1 MTFSKSNQQ
10 SLVVPEYS
18 QQHRYPI
25 PINFSFFFFS
35 IWQSKTKPIRE
46 EDYGHKRESIKC
58 FFVCVFMLLFLC
70 EPAPFPV
77 DDLCQLSALHSST
90 AFPSS
95 DLWENV
101 LWPVID
107 SALPA
112 PLLSIAVKV
121 PVICRKPVSTA
132 PSPLSLPL
140 SAAHTMCFGIAVTSS
155 LHPVLTHRFSFP
167 SSCFHDVK
175 DFSIFYFSCMILNTL

>member
-1 MTFSKSNQQ
+1 M
-10 SLVVPEYS
+10 L
-18 QQHRYPI
+18 YP
-25 PINFSFFFFS
+25 
-35 IWQSKTKPIRE
+35 KL
-46 EDYGHKRESIKC
+46 
-58 FFVCVFMLLFLC
+58 MLLFFR

-132 PSPLSLPL
+132 LATLSFPLA
-140 SAAHTMCFGIAVTSS
+140 AAHTTCIRITVTSC
-155 LHPVLTHRFSFP
+155 LHSTHLFLWSF
-167 SSCFHDVK
+167 
-175 DFSIFYFSCMILNTL
+175 LLR

>member
-1 MTFSKSNQQ
+1 MKSFAT
-10 SLVVPEYS
+10 SPV
-18 QQHRYPI
+18 
-25 PINFSFFFFS
+25 
-35 IWQSKTKPIRE
+35 
-46 EDYGHKRESIKC
+46 D
-58 FFVCVFMLLFLC
+58 VFMLLFFC
-70 EPAPFPV
+70 APAPFPV
-77 DDLCQLSALHSST
+77 DDQCQLSALHSST

-132 PSPLSLPL
+132 LSTLSFPL
-140 SAAHTMCFGIAVTSS
+140 SATRTTCSTITVASS
-155 LHPVLTHRFSFP
+155 LTRICLW
-167 SSCFHDVK
+167 
-175 DFSIFYFSCMILNTL
+175 FSILLCLNHNGQIQSPRLPPAYTVKYISYYFNISLEKNCSFTFGFTLFEYQLKQPYYYH

>member
-1 MTFSKSNQQ
+1 MF
-10 SLVVPEYS
+10 LCCY
-18 QQHRYPI
+18 
-25 PINFSFFFFS
+25 FF
-35 IWQSKTKPIRE
+35 
-46 EDYGHKRESIKC
+46 
-58 FFVCVFMLLFLC
+58 C

-77 DDLCQLSALHSST
+77 DVLCQLSALHSST

-132 PSPLSLPL
+132 LSTLSFPLC
-140 SAAHTMCFGIAVTSS
+140 AAHTMCIRITVTSS
-155 LHPVLTHRFSFP
+155 RHSVFTHIFTSLVLLASLTWDTFLFCFIFLRFLI
-167 SSCFHDVK
+167 FHV
-175 DFSIFYFSCMILNTL
+175 FICMILKCLWDTKTREPITITGTTRKLEYQVKVVLL